1 MKEGAPEMYP
11 KPGTYTWRVCPACS
25 GVGHTLHGCGG
36 RYLRPGGLPPEEPER
51 VVRHQGDL
59 FYESPYHRANGDHA
73 GGSRDREAAPSRDYE
88 ALLEAAIQEILAEA
102 GL

>member
-1 MKEGAPEMYP
+1 M
-11 KPGTYTWRVCPACS
+11 
-25 GVGHTLHGCGG
+25 
-36 RYLRPGGLPPEEPER
+36 
-51 VVRHQGDL
+51 VRHQGDL